1 MMRCHRKLFLLS
13 LIATLLTVGCSSS
26 APPAGNPSDIPAEAP
41 TNVSMNKDDYPVF
54 VDPDAGADPS
64 VPAELGGKGFTGE
77 GWETNTSYDL
87 LSDPRAVKG
96 GQFVQATSS
105 FPATFRYTGVNGST
119 VTNYVINSL
128 VYETLLEL
136 NPTTL
141 ESMPALATHWQIL
154 PDKMT
159 FRFRI
164 DPNARWSDGQPVVAE
179 DVVAT
184 WKLETDKNIQDPFHN
199 ALYGEF
205 EQPVAESKYIV
216 RVKSKQP
223 KWLNFLQ
230 FSQSMMIYPAHILK
244 NVDGAAFIRD
254 WNFKMMPGS
263 GPYVVNESDIEKGK
277 SFTLRRRPDYWGAKI
292 RRNVGKFNFDQL
304 RFVIVRDDNLEYEM
318 VKRGDLDNFIVS
330 RAQMWVQ
337 ELEYDTIQRGLLQK
351 RKVYN
356 HQPQAIGGFAFN
368 TRREPFNDIRVRKA
382 LYYLFNRDLML
393 EKMMFSQY
401 EPMNSHFP
409 GSIYENPNNEK
420 VHYNP
425 QKAVQLLAEAGWKDR
440 DSQGRLTKNGKPLT
454 LELLH
459 YAPTY
464 GRFFTVFQEDL
475 RKVGIALNLREVTAE
490 TAFQLKDQQ
499 KFDMICMFYG
509 GGSPWPVPRQFYHSS
524 QDVIGGDNLTGF
536 RSPKL
541 DELVEQYDRE
551 FDLQK
556 RIALMRELDT
566 IVSAESHWILL
577 WHSNYSRYL
586 YWNKFGQPP
595 GYTSRILEREVY
607 DPIVYWWVDPAKAR
621 RLEEARRDSS
631 IKLDVGAS
639 EVKYWLDYA
648 KLEEQAAPAKQ

>member
-1 MMRCHRKLFLLS
+1 MMRPRPNFLAICV
-13 LIATLLTVGCSSS
+13 IALYMSIGCSSS
-26 APPAGNPSDIPAEAP
+26 TTPSEPSNIPAAGP
-41 TNVSMNKDDYPVF
+41 TNVSMNKDDYTVF

-64 VPAELGGKGFTGE
+64 VSAELGGKGFTGE
-77 GWETNTSYDL
+77 GWETNTTYDL

-96 GQFVQATSS
+96 GTFLQATSS

-119 VTNYVINSL
+119 VTNFFINSL

-164 DPNARWSDGQPVVAE
+164 DPNARWSDGQPVVAD

-184 WKLETDKNIQDPFHN
+184 WKLETSKDIQDPFHN

-223 KWLNFLQ
+223 KWMNFLQ
-230 FSQSMMIYPAHILK
+230 FSQSMLIYPAHILK
-244 NVDGAAFIRD
+244 NVDGSAFIRD
-254 WNFKMMPGS
+254 WNFKMLPGT
-263 GPYVVNESDIEKGK
+263 GPYVVRETDIEKGK
-277 SFTLRRRPDYWGAKI
+277 SFTLRRRPDYWGVKI
-292 RRNVGKFNFDQL
+292 RRNVGKFNFDQIK
-304 RFVIVRDDNLEYEM
+304 FVIVRDDNLEYEM
-318 VKRGDLDNFIVS
+318 LKRGDLDNFVVS

-337 ELEYDTIQRGLLQK
+337 ELEYDTIKRGLLQK

-409 GSIYENPNNEK
+409 SSVYENPNNEK

-440 DSQGRLTKNGKPLT
+440 DSQGRLTKNGRPLT

-536 RSPKL
+536 RNPKL
-541 DELVEQYDRE
+541 DELVEQYDKE

-556 RIALMRELDT
+556 RISLMRELDA
-566 IVSAESHWILL
+566 IVSAETHWILL
-577 WHSNYSRYL
+577 WHSNYTRYL

-595 GYTSRILEREVY
+595 GYTSRILEREIY
-607 DPIVYWWVDPAKAR
+607 DPAVYWWVDPAKAQQ
-621 RLEEARRDSS
+621 LEQAKRDSS
-631 IKLDVGAS
+631 IKLDVGDS

-648 KLEEQAAPAKQ
+648 KLEEQGAAPKQ